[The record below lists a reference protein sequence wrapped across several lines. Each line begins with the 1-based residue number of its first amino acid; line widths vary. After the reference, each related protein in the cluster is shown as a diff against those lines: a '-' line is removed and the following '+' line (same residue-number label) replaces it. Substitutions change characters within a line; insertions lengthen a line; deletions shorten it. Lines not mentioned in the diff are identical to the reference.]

1 MTGATSSF
9 WTRGDVMTGLANG
22 SKIPANGSKVL
33 IVDDEVV
40 IADTLA
46 QIFSMH
52 GQRVRTAY
60 SAEHAIELIAAWKP
74 DLAILDVVL
83 PQMNGIDLA
92 IFLRENYPSC
102 QMLLFSGQIVTTA
115 LAAEA
120 AKKGHDFEILPKPVL
135 VPDLLNKAARLLTN
149 QTGTTVPS

>member
-1 MTGATSSF
+1 MTS
-9 WTRGDVMTGLANG
+9 LANG
-22 SKIPANGSKVL
+22 SRIL

-46 QIFSMH
+46 QIFSIH
-52 GQRVRTAY
+52 GQRVRVAY
-60 SAEHAIELIAAWKP
+60 SAEQAIKLIEGWKP

-92 IFLRENYPSC
+92 IFLRENHPSC
-102 QMLLFSGQIVTTA
+102 QMLLFSGQIITAA

-120 AKKGHDFEILPKPVL
+120 ARKGHDFEILPKPVL
-135 VPDLLNKAARLLTN
+135 VPDLLNKAAQLLTA
-149 QTGTTVPS
+149 QTGTALSS

>member
-1 MTGATSSF
+1 MTGP
-9 WTRGDVMTGLANG
+9 ANG
-22 SKIPANGSKVL
+22 VKTLTNGSKVL

-46 QIFSMH
+46 QIFSIH
-52 GQRVRTAY
+52 GQNVRAAY
-60 SAEHAIELIAAWKP
+60 SAEQAIELIAAWKP

-102 QMLLFSGQIVTTA
+102 QMLLFSGQIITAA
-115 LAAEA
+115 LAADA
-120 AKKGHDFEILPKPVL
+120 SKRGHDFEILPKPVL
-135 VPDLLNKAARLLTN
+135 VPDLLHKAAQLLTT
-149 QTGTTVPS
+149 QTGTALSS